1 MNRRDRRA
9 AGRKPQ
15 KNPGGSGFDAPAA
28 SCAAG
33 LQHLQA
39 GRYLDAQICC
49 QQALSVNPDH
59 ADALHLMGLLS
70 LQTQQYDHAVE
81 WISRAIRQEPR
92 PEYLWSLGTTLR
104 RAGRREE
111 ALQAF
116 DKAVQLRPDDADLR
130 KDLGDVLLDLS
141 RPAEALLSYQQALKL
156 KPQHWDAAN
165 QSGIVLH
172 GLGQLEESI
181 LSFDLCDRLRP
192 NHFATLHMRAIC
204 LCTLR
209 GYEHALPEIRRAQAL
224 DPDNADISHNVGI
237 VLQSFGR
244 DHEALEWF
252 DQALKLRPDFKDALH
267 NKAVSLARAHRF
279 PEAFAIY
286 DGLKAVDPNDA
297 FADLGRAHLQLLA
310 GNFEAGWAGR
320 EARWK
325 LPSSY
330 PKLDQPMWLGNS
342 ALEGKTILIG
352 ADEGFGDT
360 IQFARYVPM
369 LAARGARVVL
379 VVQDTLHPLLSELPG
394 VSQCIPISATRTNAL
409 PAFDL
414 HCPIM
419 SLPLAFGTRL
429 DTIPAPMRYLPDLG
443 ETRVQAWEDRLQD
456 HLGPRSKL
464 RVGLV
469 WSGNPKHKND
479 RNRSLSLRTLTR
491 ILDVDANFVSLQKD
505 LRPDDK
511 AVLLE
516 RTDIVDLTAHLS
528 DFAETAALVSCLDL
542 VITVDTSVA
551 HLAAALGRPTWI
563 LLPYAPDYRW
573 LLDRDDSP
581 WYPTVR
587 LFRQTETRDYGEV
600 LDRVRNE
607 LQTLIATRRDR
618 TAPDGGIGQNPE
630 PKYLSS
636 LGITL
641 EQQGRLEEA
650 FEAFD
655 KAAQLKPDDAGLW
668 THRGKVLTQLERPAD
683 ALQSFQQALKHDP
696 HNWDA
701 ACQSG
706 ILLYQ
711 SGRLE
716 EALAQFDLCNAIQPN
731 HAPTLYM
738 RAVFLRDLG
747 RFEEALA
754 DNRRAH
760 ALDPD
765 NVDTC
770 NNIGSALQ
778 SLDRYEEALQWFDR
792 TLALQ
797 PNFVGALYN
806 KAVSFSKIRRFDE
819 AFSIYQRLKILDL
832 NNTVTDWDL
841 ALLLYELGHP
851 EDALVHFNASDQQRP
866 DHALTL
872 SMRALCFY
880 NLKRFE
886 ECLADNRRAQALDP
900 NSAFAEWNL
909 AHLHLLTGNFEAG
922 WIMREA
928 RWRMPT
934 SSAHYPKFSQP
945 MWLGQEAIAGKTIL
959 IQADEGLG
967 DTIQVIRY
975 APMMA
980 ARGARVILVVEN
992 LLHSL
997 LSKLP
1002 GVSACF
1008 PKSAADQL
1016 PPFDMHCPIMT
1027 LPLAFGT
1034 RLDTI
1039 PAAIPYLPSPAANRV
1054 QAWEERLGPHHKLRV
1069 GLVWSG
1075 NPLHKNDRNRSI
1087 SLRALS
1093 RILDVDAAFV
1103 SLQKDPGSDDQAILR
1118 ERPDIIDLTA
1128 DLTDFAE
1135 TAALVSCLDLV
1146 ITVDTSIAH
1155 LAGALGRPTWILLS
1169 YVPDW
1174 RWLLDRDDSPWYPT
1188 VRLFRQTE
1196 TREYASVL
1204 DRVRSELQALIV
1216 APRDRIASVREHP
1229 APISEL
1235 APASPDA
1242 LCAAGLH
1249 HMQAGRYPDAQICY
1263 QQALSVNPDHAD
1275 ALHLMG
1281 QQSLQ
1286 SQQYDQAVEW
1296 IARAIRQDPKPEY
1309 LTSLGTT
1316 LRHQGRHDEALKTYD
1331 KALQLK
1337 PDDADLWHNLGEV
1350 LFTLNRPTD
1359 ALLSFQHALK
1369 LDPRHWG
1376 AMHNSGL
1383 LLHQQ
1388 GRFEEALNHFDS
1400 CNELRPDNIST
1411 LRMRAVSLR
1420 ELKRFAESLLAD
1432 RQVYALDP
1440 ADIETCHNIGA
1451 VLRVLGQYE
1460 EALEWF
1466 DKALAL
1472 RPNLI
1477 QALNNKASSL
1487 AQLQRF
1493 DEAFAVYDL
1502 TKALGLNNAL
1512 TDWNLALLHMLTG
1525 NFEAGWAG
1533 REARWHLS
1541 SVSAKYPIVSGPK
1554 WLGKEPLD
1562 GKTILICVDEGL
1574 GDAIQFARYV
1584 PMLAARGARVILAV
1598 QEPLCVLLSAVPGV
1612 SLCVPISPTVST
1624 PPFDFHCPMSSLPL
1638 AFATRL
1644 DTIPAEISYLP
1655 RPDQARVQAW
1665 EARLGPHDRLRV
1677 GLVWSGNPDHLDDR
1691 HRSIPLQAFSRMLDA
1706 DAAFIS
1712 LQKDLRLGDKP
1723 ALLERTDIVDLTA
1736 HLTDFTETAALVS
1749 CLDLVITVDTSVAH
1763 LAGALGCPTW
1773 ILLPHTPDYRWLLD
1787 RDDSPWYPTVRLFR
1801 QSEIREYDSVLDR
1814 VRSEL
1819 HALIA
1824 AASGSHQQLP
1834 VADPVQPDTLHM
1846 LGVLSLQAQ
1855 QYDQAL
1861 DWITRA
1867 VRLDPK
1873 PEYLSSLGITLRCQR
1888 RYEEALKT
1896 FDKALQLKPDDPELW
1911 KNLGHV
1917 LVELE
1922 RPTDALLSFQHALG
1936 LDPNQWDATY
1946 DSASLLHRLGRF
1958 EEALRHFDLCD
1969 GLRPNHALTLQA
1981 RALAFHGLQRFEEA
1995 LADNQRSHQ
2004 LDPANVATNN
2014 NIGDA
2019 LQSLARYDEALPWFE
2034 RALELK
2040 PDFIAAAMNK
2050 ASALIQIRRFE
2061 EAIAAYRRVKMIDGN
2076 HAEAELGLGHL
2087 HLLMGNFEAGWVG
2100 QEARLKIASTSY
2112 PKFPEPRWLGDEP
2125 IEGKTILL
2133 YTDEGLGD
2141 LIQFARYIPMLAAR
2155 GAIVI
2160 VVVANAAHRLLSGF
2174 PGISQCI
2181 AKSAGE
2187 PLPAFDMHSPLSSLP
2202 LAFRTRLDTIPC
2214 SLSYLP
2220 PPAETLV
2227 QAWERRLGPHDRLRV
2242 GLVWSGNPQHNKDHK
2257 RSIPLRMLSRILEVD
2272 ATFVS
2277 LQKDPRPHDQ
2287 AVLGERSDIIDLTAQ
2302 LTDLSE
2308 TAALVTCLDLVITVD
2323 TSVAHL
2329 AGALGCPTW
2338 ILLPHTPDY
2347 RWLLDR
2353 DDSPWYPTVRL
2364 FRQSETRDYDEVL
2377 DRVRSELQK
2386 LIATD
2391 PRRSGVGTPA
2401 SLYDAGRGHMK
2412 AGRYLDAQVC
2422 GEQALAINSDHADSL
2437 HLMGLLSHQAKQ
2449 NELAV
2454 EWISRAAEQDP
2465 KPEYLSNLGA
2475 MLRHLGRH
2483 EEACKAFETAVRLK
2497 PDDAALWK
2505 SFGNVQGQLSRPA
2518 EAASSFQQALRL
2530 KPDDWD
2536 AANKCGMLLDQLG
2549 RLEQALPY
2557 FDLCDELRPND
2568 SQTLHRRAMCLCG
2581 LKRFEQALGDLERT
2595 HALDPD
2601 NIENTNN
2608 IGVALQS
2615 LGRDEESLGWFD
2627 RTLERL
2633 PDRGEVLT
2641 NKAISL
2647 GKLHRHEEAIAMLHR
2662 VETIDPNNAIAA
2674 LSLGHLHLLMGNFE
2688 PGWAGH
2694 EARLKTR
2701 SATSTTYPHPRWFGE
2716 GSVEGKT
2723 ILIHADEGLGDT
2735 IQFARYV
2742 PMLAARGAR
2751 VILVVQ
2757 PAAHALL
2764 SKLPG
2769 VAQCFSQGVEALPA
2783 FELQCSISSL
2793 PLAFGTRLD
2802 TIPSGASYL
2811 PLPPASLVQAWEDR
2825 LGSHNKLRVGLVWSG
2840 NPNHDNDHNR
2850 SIQLRALSRII
2861 DVDATFVSL
2870 QKDPRPQDKATLRER
2885 PDIVDLTADL
2895 TDFVATAAL
2904 LSCLDL
2910 AISVDTSVAHL
2921 AAALGRPTW
2930 ILLPHAP
2937 DYRWLLDRT
2946 DSPWYPTVRLFRQTA
2961 TREYASVL
2969 DRVRSELQALI
2980 AAKHDRTAPGGG
2992 IRQNPEPEHLSSHGI
3007 ALQQQGRLEDA
3018 FKAFDESLQ
3027 LKPDDAGL
3035 WIHRG
3040 KVLVQLARP
3049 ADALQSFQQALKHD
3063 PHHWDAAC
3071 QSGILLYQSG
3081 RLAEALAQFDRCD
3094 KLQPNHAPT
3103 LYMRAVFLRDL
3114 GRFEEALADDRRAHT
3129 LDPDNADTCNNIGND
3144 LHSLNRDE
3152 EALQWF
3158 DRALA
3163 LRSDFVGALYNKAVS
3178 LGKIDRSDEAFAI
3191 YQRLKTLDLTNAVT
3205 DWNLAIL
3212 LNDLGRFEDALV
3224 HFNLSDQQ
3232 RPHHAPTLSMR
3243 ARCFYNLKRF
3253 EECLAD
3259 NRRAHAL
3266 DPTDADICNF
3276 IGDALQLLRRYGEA
3290 LTWFDR
3296 ATALR
3301 ANFVEALLNRAFSL
3315 RQLHRFRECFST
3327 YDDVKAIDPNNA
3339 VTDWNLAHLHLLT
3352 GNFEA
3357 GWALREVRWRMPLF
3371 SARYPKFSQPMWLG
3385 EEAIAGKTILIQADE
3400 GLGDT
3405 IQFVRYVPMLA
3416 ARGARVVL
3424 VVDSPLRSLL
3434 SRLSGVS
3441 ECLPVSAADSLPPF
3455 DMHCPVMRLPLS
3467 FGTRLDTIPA
3477 DTPYLPSPAADRVQA
3492 WEDRLGPHVKP
3503 RVGLV
3508 WSGNPKQMND
3518 HNRSMPLR
3526 HLLRILDV
3534 DAIFVS
3540 LQKDPKPDDKAIL
3553 RERPDIIDLTADLT
3567 DFTETAALISCLDL
3581 VISVDTS
3588 VAHLAAAFGRP
3599 TWILLAYLP
3608 DWRWLLDREDCP
3620 WYPTARLFR
3629 QTETRDYRSV
3639 VERVRT
3645 ELLNL
3650 ISARQLC

>member
-1 MNRRDRRA
+1 MKA
-9 AGRKPQ
+9 A
-15 KNPGGSGFDAPAA
+15 D
-28 SCAAG
+28 
-33 LQHLQA
+33 
-39 GRYLDAQICC
+39 
-49 QQALSVNPDH
+49 
-59 ADALHLMGLLS
+59 
-70 LQTQQYDHAVE
+70 
-81 WISRAIRQEPR
+81 
-92 PEYLWSLGTTLR
+92 
-104 RAGRREE
+104 
-111 ALQAF
+111 
-116 DKAVQLRPDDADLR
+116 PDDAL
-130 KDLGDVLLDLS
+130 
-141 RPAEALLSYQQALKL
+141 
-156 KPQHWDAAN
+156 
-165 QSGIVLH
+165 
-172 GLGQLEESI
+172 
-181 LSFDLCDRLRP
+181 
-192 NHFATLHMRAIC
+192 
-204 LCTLR
+204 
-209 GYEHALPEIRRAQAL
+209 
-224 DPDNADISHNVGI
+224 
-237 VLQSFGR
+237 
-244 DHEALEWF
+244 
-252 DQALKLRPDFKDALH
+252 
-267 NKAVSLARAHRF
+267 
-279 PEAFAIY
+279 
-286 DGLKAVDPNDA
+286 
-297 FADLGRAHLQLLA
+297 ADLGRAHLQLLA
-310 GNFEAGWAGR
+310 GDFEAGWAGR

-330 PKLDQPMWLGNS
+330 PKLTQPMWLGNS

-419 SLPLAFGTRL
+419 TLPLAFGTRL
-429 DTIPAPMRYLPDLG
+429 NTIPAPTRYLPDLG
-443 ETRVQAWEDRLQD
+443 ETHVQAWEDRLQD
-456 HLGPRSKL
+456 RLGRRDKL

-479 RNRSLSLRTLTR
+479 HNRSTSLRTLSR
-491 ILDVDANFVSLQKD
+491 ILDADVTFVSLQKD

-511 AVLLE
+511 TVLLE

-528 DFAETAALVSCLDL
+528 DFTETAALVSCLDL

-551 HLAAALGRPTWI
+551 HLAAAMGRPTWI
-563 LLPYAPDYRW
+563 LLPYTPDYRW

-587 LFRQTETRDYGEV
+587 LFRQSETRDYGEV
-600 LDRVRNE
+600 LTRVRNE
-607 LQTLIATRRDR
+607 LQALIAAERDR
-618 TAPDGGIGQNPE
+618 TGLDGGIRQALKPE
-630 PKYLSS
+630 AFSS
-636 LGITL
+636 LGTAL
-641 EQQGRLEEA
+641 QQQGRFEEA
-650 FEAFD
+650 LEAFD
-655 KAAQLKPDDAGLW
+655 EALQFKPEDAGLW
-668 THRGKVLTQLERPAD
+668 IHRGKVLIQLARPAD
-683 ALQSFQQALKHDP
+683 ALQSFQQALDHDP

-711 SGRLE
+711 SGRLA
-716 EALAQFDLCNAIQPN
+716 EALAQFDRCNAIQPN

-738 RAVFLRDLG
+738 RAVFLRDLA

-754 DNRRAH
+754 DDRRAH

-765 NVDTC
+765 NADTC
-770 NNIGSALQ
+770 NNIGSDLQ
-778 SLDRYEEALQWFDR
+778 SLDRHEEALQWFDR
-792 TLALQ
+792 ALALRSDFAGALYNKAISLGKIDQ
-797 PNFVGALYN
+797 FDGAFAIYQRLKTLDPSEVVTDWNLAHLLQEMGRSEEALVHLDQCDRREPNSALTLRMRAPALRSLKRFEEALADDRRAHALDPANADTCSNIGLDLHSLNRHNEALQWFDRALALEPNFVGALYN
-806 KAVSFSKIRRFDE
+806 KA
-819 AFSIYQRLKILDL
+819 
-832 NNTVTDWDL
+832 
-841 ALLLYELGHP
+841 
-851 EDALVHFNASDQQRP
+851 AS
-866 DHALTL
+866 L
-872 SMRALCFY
+872 Y

-900 NSAFAEWNL
+900 TSSLADWNL
-909 AHLHLLTGNFEAG
+909 SHLHLLTGNFEAG
-922 WIMREA
+922 WAMRET
-928 RWRMPT
+928 RWNMRRF
-934 SSAHYPKFSQP
+934 SAHYPKFSQP
-945 MWLGQEAIAGKTIL
+945 MWRGEEAIAGKTIL

-967 DTIQVIRY
+967 DTIQFVRY

-1002 GVSACF
+1002 GVSAYF
-1008 PKSAADQL
+1008 PKSAAEKL
-1016 PPFDMHCPIMT
+1016 PPFDMHCPVTT

-1039 PAAIPYLPSPAANRV
+1039 PAEIPYLPPPAADRV
-1054 QAWEERLGPHHKLRV
+1054 QTWEQRLGPHHKPRV

-1075 NPLHKNDRNRSI
+1075 NPKHVNDHNRSMT
-1087 SLRALS
+1087 LQLLS
-1093 RILDVDAAFV
+1093 RILDVDATFV
-1103 SLQKDPGSDDQAILR
+1103 SLQKDPRPGDQAILR

-1155 LAGALGRPTWILLS
+1155 LAGALGRPTWILLP

-1196 TREYASVL
+1196 TREYGEVL
-1204 DRVRSELQALIV
+1204 TRVRTELQTLIV
-1216 APRDRIASVREHP
+1216 TQRDRIASVGEHP

-1235 APASPDA
+1235 APPSPDA
-1242 LCAAGLH
+1242 LCAASLH
-1249 HMQAGRYPDAQICY
+1249 HMQAGRYPDAQICC
-1263 QQALSVNPDHAD
+1263 QQALAVNPDHAD
-1275 ALHLMG
+1275 ALHLTG
-1281 QQSLQ
+1281 LQSLQ

-1309 LTSLGTT
+1309 LSSLGTA
-1316 LRHQGRHDEALKTYD
+1316 LRHQGRHDDALKTFD

-1337 PDDADLWHNLGEV
+1337 PDDADLWQNLGEV
-1350 LFTLNRPTD
+1350 LFTLNRPAD

-1411 LRMRAVSLR
+1411 LRMRAVALR
-1420 ELKRFAESLLAD
+1420 ELRRFEESLLAD
-1432 RQVYALDP
+1432 RQVYALSP
-1440 ADIETCHNIGA
+1440 GDIETCHNIGA
-1451 VLRVLGQYE
+1451 ALRVLGQYE

-1466 DKALAL
+1466 DRTLAL

-1493 DEAFAVYDL
+1493 DEAFAVYDR
-1502 TKALGLNNAL
+1502 TKELGLNNAL
-1512 TDWNLALLHMLTG
+1512 TDWNLALVHMLIG

-1533 REARWHLS
+1533 REARWHIPS
-1541 SVSAKYPIVSGPK
+1541 FSAKYPVFTGPK
-1554 WLGKEPLD
+1554 WLGEEPID
-1562 GKTILICVDEGL
+1562 GKTIVIGVDEGL

-1612 SLCVPISPTVST
+1612 SLCIPISPTSSV

-1644 DTIPAEISYLP
+1644 DTIPGEASYLP

-1665 EARLGPHDRLRV
+1665 EARLGSRTRLRV
-1677 GLVWSGNPDHLDDR
+1677 GLVWSGNPDHLNDR
-1691 HRSIPLQAFSRMLDA
+1691 HRSITLQKFSRILDA

-1712 LQKDLRLGDKP
+1712 LQKDLRPGDK
-1723 ALLERTDIVDLTA
+1723 AVLLERIGIVDLTA

-1801 QSEIREYDSVLDR
+1801 QSETREYDSVLDR

-1824 AASGSHQQLP
+1824 AASGSHQQIP
-1834 VADPVQPDTLHM
+1834 IADPVQPDTLHM
-1846 LGVLSLQAQ
+1846 QGMLMLQAR

-1861 DWITRA
+1861 EWITRA

-1896 FDKALQLKPDDPELW
+1896 FDKALQLRPDDPELW

-1936 LDPNQWDATY
+1936 LNPNQWDAAY

-2014 NIGDA
+2014 NVGDA

-2050 ASALIQIRRFE
+2050 ASALIQIGRFE
-2061 EAIAAYRRVKMIDGN
+2061 DAIATYRGVKMIDGD

-2100 QEARLKIASTSY
+2100 QEARLKIAPTSY

-2133 YTDEGLGD
+2133 YADEGLGD

-2160 VVVANAAHRLLSGF
+2160 VVVADAAHRLLAGF
-2174 PGISQCI
+2174 PGISRCI

-2202 LAFRTRLDTIPC
+2202 LAFGTRLDTIPC

-2220 PPAETLV
+2220 PPAEALV
-2227 QAWERRLGPHDRLRV
+2227 QAWKHRLGPHDRLRV

-2257 RSIPLRMLSRILEVD
+2257 RSIPLRMLSRILDVD

-2287 AVLGERSDIIDLTAQ
+2287 AVLGERSEIIDLTAQ
-2302 LTDLSE
+2302 LTDLSA

-2364 FRQSETRDYDEVL
+2364 FRQ
-2377 DRVRSELQK
+2377 
-2386 LIATD
+2386 
-2391 PRRSGVGTPA
+2391 
-2401 SLYDAGRGHMK
+2401 
-2412 AGRYLDAQVC
+2412 
-2422 GEQALAINSDHADSL
+2422 
-2437 HLMGLLSHQAKQ
+2437 
-2449 NELAV
+2449 
-2454 EWISRAAEQDP
+2454 
-2465 KPEYLSNLGA
+2465 
-2475 MLRHLGRH
+2475 
-2483 EEACKAFETAVRLK
+2483 
-2497 PDDAALWK
+2497 
-2505 SFGNVQGQLSRPA
+2505 
-2518 EAASSFQQALRL
+2518 
-2530 KPDDWD
+2530 
-2536 AANKCGMLLDQLG
+2536 
-2549 RLEQALPY
+2549 
-2557 FDLCDELRPND
+2557 
-2568 SQTLHRRAMCLCG
+2568 
-2581 LKRFEQALGDLERT
+2581 
-2595 HALDPD
+2595 
-2601 NIENTNN
+2601 
-2608 IGVALQS
+2608 
-2615 LGRDEESLGWFD
+2615 
-2627 RTLERL
+2627 
-2633 PDRGEVLT
+2633 
-2641 NKAISL
+2641 
-2647 GKLHRHEEAIAMLHR
+2647 
-2662 VETIDPNNAIAA
+2662 
-2674 LSLGHLHLLMGNFE
+2674 
-2688 PGWAGH
+2688 
-2694 EARLKTR
+2694 
-2701 SATSTTYPHPRWFGE
+2701 
-2716 GSVEGKT
+2716 
-2723 ILIHADEGLGDT
+2723 
-2735 IQFARYV
+2735 
-2742 PMLAARGAR
+2742 
-2751 VILVVQ
+2751 
-2757 PAAHALL
+2757 
-2764 SKLPG
+2764 
-2769 VAQCFSQGVEALPA
+2769 
-2783 FELQCSISSL
+2783 
-2793 PLAFGTRLD
+2793 
-2802 TIPSGASYL
+2802 
-2811 PLPPASLVQAWEDR
+2811 
-2825 LGSHNKLRVGLVWSG
+2825 
-2840 NPNHDNDHNR
+2840 
-2850 SIQLRALSRII
+2850 
-2861 DVDATFVSL
+2861 
-2870 QKDPRPQDKATLRER
+2870 
-2885 PDIVDLTADL
+2885 
-2895 TDFVATAAL
+2895 
-2904 LSCLDL
+2904 
-2910 AISVDTSVAHL
+2910 
-2921 AAALGRPTW
+2921 
-2930 ILLPHAP
+2930 
-2937 DYRWLLDRT
+2937 
-2946 DSPWYPTVRLFRQTA
+2946 TA

-2969 DRVRSELQALI
+2969 ERVRSELQALI
-2980 AAKHDRTAPGGG
+2980 AAERGRTAPGEG
-2992 IRQNPEPEHLSSHGI
+2992 IRQDPEPEHLSSHGI
-3007 ALQQQGRLEDA
+3007 ALQQQGRLEEA
-3018 FKAFDESLQ
+3018 LEAFDKALQ

-3035 WIHRG
+3035 WTHRG
-3040 KVLVQLARP
+3040 KVLVQLGRP
-3049 ADALQSFQQALKHD
+3049 ADALQSFQHALDHD
-3063 PHHWDAAC
+3063 PHNWDAAC
-3071 QSGILLYQSG
+3071 QSGILFYQSG
-3081 RLAEALAQFDRCD
+3081 RLVEALAQFDRCD
-3094 KLQPNHAPT
+3094 QIQPNHAPT

-3114 GRFEEALADDRRAHT
+3114 GRFEEALADNRRANT

-3144 LHSLNRDE
+3144 LHSLDRDE

-3163 LRSDFVGALYNKAVS
+3163 LRSNFVGALYNKAIS
-3178 LGKIDRSDEAFAI
+3178 LSKIDRFDEAFAI
-3191 YQRLKTLDLTNAVT
+3191 YQRLKALDLTNAVT

-3212 LNDLGRFEDALV
+3212 LNNLGRFEDALV
-3224 HFNLSDQQ
+3224 HFNLSDRQ
-3232 RPHHAPTLSMR
+3232 RPDHAPTLIMR

-3266 DPTDADICNF
+3266 DPTDADVCNF

-3327 YDDVKAIDPNNA
+3327 YEDVKAIDPDNA

-3518 HNRSMPLR
+3518 HNRSMPLQ

-3553 RERPDIIDLTADLT
+3553 RERPDIIDLTPDLT

-3588 VAHLAAAFGRP
+3588 VAHLAAALGRP

-3650 ISARQLC
+3650 ISAKQLC